1 VTPQD
6 PQSPM
11 PDDRDL
17 SGLYRATRLEEPSAE
32 LDRAVLMEARRAL
45 TRRRRRWL
53 VPLSTAAVLVLGLS
67 LTLYEIEAP
76 RPTAVE
82 APAPPESMG
91 EAAPAS
97 PAAGA
102 MSDQAVER
110 PMLKLQRSAAPR
122 SLPEAE
128 EALSEKAWPAERD
141 LLTSPASGAKAESGD
156 DPDAWVAR
164 LMELLE
170 QGDEETLRTELAA
183 FRQRYPDYPLPA
195 PLEAFGGR
203 PSP

>member
-1 VTPQD
+1 
-6 PQSPM
+6 M
-11 PDDRDL
+11 PEDRDL
-17 SGLYRATRLEEPSAE
+17 SQLYRATRLEEPSAE

-82 APAPPESMG
+82 PPAATQSMG
-91 EAAPAS
+91 EAVPAS

-102 MSDQAVER
+102 MNDQAQER
-110 PMLKLQRSAAPR
+110 PMMKLQRSAAPR
-122 SLPEAE
+122 ALPEAE
-128 EALSEKAWPAERD
+128 EAVSEKARSVERD
-141 LLTSPASGAKAESGD
+141 LLTTPAAGAKAEFGD

-164 LMELLE
+164 QMELLE
-170 QGDEETLRTELAA
+170 RGDEETLRTELAA

-195 PLEAFGGR
+195 PLEAFGRR